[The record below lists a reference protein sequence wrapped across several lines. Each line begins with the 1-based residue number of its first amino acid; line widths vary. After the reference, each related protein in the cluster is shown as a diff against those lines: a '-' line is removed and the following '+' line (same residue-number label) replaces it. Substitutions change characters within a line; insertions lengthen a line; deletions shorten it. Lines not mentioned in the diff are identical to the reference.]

1 MDLFDK
7 DYKQAND
14 YCTRLK
20 TQMGE
25 IRLNKNGSGSAS
37 QKYLMKA
44 TYNTLQTSI
53 QNFDK
58 LVYEYENEPS
68 KYPSV
73 SQREITKR
81 LAEIKEFKTY
91 VQDELVTEYKA
102 IENDASKQYT
112 DMESQR
118 LMRGEDG
125 EFDETRD
132 VDNKG
137 IVQV

>member
-1 MDLFDK
+1 MTDVFEK

-14 YCTRLK
+14 YCNRLR

-25 IRLNKNGSGSAS
+25 IRMNKSGSGVTS
-37 QKYLMKA
+37 QKYLMKG
-44 TYNTLQTSI
+44 TYNTLQVSL

-58 LVYEYENEPS
+58 LVYEYENEPG

-73 SQREITKR
+73 SQREMQKR
-81 LAEIKEFKTY
+81 IAKIVELKKTAA
-91 VQDELVTEYKA
+91 DELFREYKA
-102 IENDASKQYT
+102 IENDSAQQYT

-125 EFDETRD
+125 EYDETRD

-137 IVQV
+137 II

>member
-1 MDLFDK
+1 MTDVFEK

-14 YCTRLK
+14 YCNRLR

-25 IRLNKNGSGSAS
+25 IRMNKSGSGVTS
-37 QKYLMKA
+37 QKYLMKG
-44 TYNTLQTSI
+44 TYNTLQVSL

-58 LVYEYENEPS
+58 LVYEYENEPG

-73 SQREITKR
+73 SQREMQKR
-81 LAEIKEFKTY
+81 IAKIVELKKTAE
-91 VQDELVTEYKA
+91 DELFREYKA
-102 IENDASKQYT
+102 IENDSAQQYT

-125 EFDETRD
+125 EYDETRD

-137 IVQV
+137 II